1 MATFITT
8 IQFTEQGAKSIKD
21 SPKRAAAFK
30 AAAKALGVKVT
41 SLHWTLGPFDG
52 VIVCDAP
59 DEATVTAAM
68 LQLSMLGNVKTSTAR
83 AFDAG
88 EMEKIVGMLGK

>member
-1 MATFITT
+1 MATFVTT
-8 IQFTEQGAKSIKD
+8 IQFTEQGTKSIKD
-21 SPKRAAAFK
+21 SPKRASAFK
-30 AAAKALGVKVT
+30 AAAKTLGVKVT
-41 SLHWTLGPFDG
+41 SLYWTLGPFDG